1 MLPLELSPFF
11 GDFFEVVLQATSA
24 IFVTNYPTLPYLYRG
39 DKSPRNRHEIAASL
53 HGRFLFIFIYLLQ
66 FMAHKQRKPM
76 DVMQKSQGPH
86 IRA

>member
-1 MLPLELSPFF
+1 MHECIRLEVDTSSVWQRLALSLIEF
-11 GDFFEVVLQATSA
+11 
-24 IFVTNYPTLPYLYRG
+24 IYL
-39 DKSPRNRHEIAASL
+39 
-53 HGRFLFIFIYLLQ
+53 FIYLLQ